1 MTMMTGRMTTTE
13 VVIGLLSIY
22 HGNGERAYLS
32 PVKDGDIFG
41 FIPHPR

>member
-22 HGNGERAYLS
+22 HGNGERSRLS
-32 PVKDGDIFG
+32 PVKDVKQ
-41 FIPHPR
+41 